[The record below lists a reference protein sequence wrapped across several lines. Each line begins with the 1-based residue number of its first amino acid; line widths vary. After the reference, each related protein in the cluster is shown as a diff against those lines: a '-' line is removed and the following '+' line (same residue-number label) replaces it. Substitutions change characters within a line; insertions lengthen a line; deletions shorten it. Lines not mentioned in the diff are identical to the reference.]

1 MSCLAA
7 FLRPAA
13 PCPAPPSRGTPRG
26 RRGAW
31 RAPVC
36 LRWHRPRTSAWLMAV
51 APVFPQCLVVGSCG
65 TLASR
70 AHFCD
75 GATVSLH
82 FFLGSTRIFLLVTRG
97 SGRRRRPDFAP
108 RPARVSGRRG
118 VLARGPAAA
127 LDDSRLAATWE
138 MLLRLRSNRK
148 ENYSELVTQ
157 STVCDPCGIL
167 PEAVHTGKWKALGIF
182 MKKLEGLEQRS

>member
-13 PCPAPPSRGTPRG
+13 PCPAPPSHGTPRG

-36 LRWHRPRTSAWLMAV
+36 LRRHRPRTSAWLMAV
-51 APVFPQCLVVGSCG
+51 APVFPQCLIVGSCG
-65 TLASR
+65 TSGESCSLLRWSYRLIAFLSR
-70 AHFCD
+70 IHTHLSACD
-75 GATVSLH
+75 PRLRPPTQARLRSAA
-82 FFLGSTRIFLLVTRG
+82 G
-97 SGRRRRPDFAP
+97 SGFRK
-108 RPARVSGRRG
+108 ARGPG
-118 VLARGPAAA
+118 EGPAAA

-167 PEAVHTGKWKALGIF
+167 PDAVHTGKWKALGIF